1 MKLFFF
7 SNVII
12 LIVIT
17 VAIKLTLINQDN
29 EVKILTQKITKIEKE
44 IEKLEIDFA
53 YISSPK
59 KLKEINEKEFKLNP
73 IQQEDEIILENK

>member
-7 SNVII
+7 TNLVI
-12 LIVIT
+12 LT
-17 VAIKLTLINQDN
+17 VFTVTIKLTLINQDN

-59 KLKEINEKEFKLNP
+59 KLKEINDKEFKLNP
-73 IQQEDEIILENK
+73 IQHEDWIILENK

>member
-7 SNVII
+7 TNVII

-73 IQQEDEIILENK
+73 IQQEDWIILENK

>member
-7 SNVII
+7 TNVII
-12 LIVIT
+12 LTVIT
-17 VAIKLTLINQDN
+17 ISIKLLLIDQDN

-73 IQQEDEIILENK
+73 IQQEDWIILENK

>member
-7 SNVII
+7 TNLII
-12 LIVIT
+12 LTILT
-17 VAIKLTLINQDN
+17 VAIKLTIINQDN
-29 EVKILTQKITKIEKE
+29 EVKILEKKITKIEKD

-59 KLKEINEKEFKLNP
+59 KLKEINDKEFKLNP
-73 IQQEDEIILENK
+73 IQHEDWIILEN

>member
-7 SNVII
+7 TNLII
-12 LIVIT
+12 LGIIT
-17 VAIKLTLINQDN
+17 VAIKLTAIDQDN
-29 EVKILTQKITKIEKE
+29 EVKILTQKITKIKKE

-59 KLKEINEKEFKLNP
+59 KLKEINNKEFKLNP
-73 IQQEDEIILENK
+73 IQHEDWIILEK

>member
-7 SNVII
+7 TNLII
-12 LIVIT
+12 LTFVT
-17 VAIKLTLINQDN
+17 VAIKLTIINQNN
-29 EVKILTQKITKIEKE
+29 EIKILEKKMTKIEKD

-59 KLKEINEKEFKLNP
+59 KLKEINDKEFQLNP
-73 IQQEDEIILENK
+73 IEQEDWIILEK

>member
-7 SNVII
+7 TNLVI
-12 LIVIT
+12 LTVIT
-17 VAIKLTLINQDN
+17 VTIKLTLINQDN

-59 KLKEINEKEFKLNP
+59 KLKEINEKEFKLSP
-73 IQQEDEIILENK
+73 IQQKDWIILENK

>member
-7 SNVII
+7 TNLII
-12 LIVIT
+12 LGIIT
-17 VAIKLTLINQDN
+17 IAIKLTVINQDN
-29 EVKILTQKITKIEKE
+29 EIKILTQKITKIEKE

-59 KLKEINEKEFKLNP
+59 KLKEINNKEFKLNP
-73 IQQEDEIILENK
+73 IQQEDWIILEK

>member
-7 SNVII
+7 TNLVI
-12 LIVIT
+12 LTVIT
-17 VAIKLTLINQDN
+17 VTIKLTLINQDN

-59 KLKEINEKEFKLNP
+59 KLKEINKKEFKLDP
-73 IQQEDEIILENK
+73 IQQEDWIILENK

>member
-7 SNVII
+7 TNLII
-12 LIVIT
+12 LGIIT
-17 VAIKLTLINQDN
+17 IAIKLTAIDQDN
-29 EVKILTQKITKIEKE
+29 EVKILTQKITKIKKE

-59 KLKEINEKEFKLNP
+59 KLEEINDKEFKLNP
-73 IQQEDEIILENK
+73 IQHEDWIILENK

>member
-7 SNVII
+7 TNLII
-12 LIVIT
+12 LGIIT
-17 VAIKLTLINQDN
+17 IAIKLTAIDQDN
-29 EVKILTQKITKIEKE
+29 EVKILTQKITKIKKE

-59 KLKEINEKEFKLNP
+59 KLKEINDKEFKLNP
-73 IQQEDEIILENK
+73 IQHEDWIILEK

>member
-7 SNVII
+7 TNVII

>member
-7 SNVII
+7 TYTII
-12 LIVIT
+12 LIVLTIT
-17 VAIKLTLINQDN
+17 IKLTLINQEN
-29 EVKILTQKITKIEKE
+29 EIKILTQKISKIEKE

-59 KLKEINEKEFKLNP
+59 KLKEINDKEFKLNP
-73 IQQEDEIILENK
+73 IQQEDWIILENK

>member
-7 SNVII
+7 TNIII

-17 VAIKLTLINQDN
+17 VAIKLSVINQDN
-29 EVKILTQKITKIEKE
+29 EIKILTQKITKIEKE
-44 IEKLEIDFA
+44 IEKLEINFA

-59 KLKEINEKEFKLNP
+59 KLKEINDKEFELNP
-73 IQQEDEIILENK
+73 IQQEDWIILENK

>member
-7 SNVII
+7 SNLVI
-12 LIVIT
+12 LIIVT
-17 VAIKLTLINQDN
+17 VAIKLTAINQKN
-29 EVKILTQKITKIEKE
+29 KIKILTQKITKIEKD

-59 KLKEINEKEFKLNP
+59 KLEEINKIEFELNP
-73 IQQEDEIILENK
+73 IEQEDLIILEK

>member
-7 SNVII
+7 TNLVI
-12 LIVIT
+12 LTVIT

-53 YISSPK
+53 YVSSPK
-59 KLKEINEKEFKLNP
+59 KLKEINEKEFILNP
-73 IQQEDEIILENK
+73 IQQEDWIILENK

>member
-7 SNVII
+7 TNIII

-17 VAIKLTLINQDN
+17 VAIKLSVINQDN
-29 EVKILTQKITKIEKE
+29 EIKILTQKITKIEKE
-44 IEKLEIDFA
+44 IEKLEINFA

-59 KLKEINEKEFKLNP
+59 KLKEINDKEFKLNP
-73 IQQEDEIILENK
+73 IQQDDWIILEK

>member
-7 SNVII
+7 TNLII
-12 LIVIT
+12 LGIIT
-17 VAIKLTLINQDN
+17 IAIKLTVINQDN
-29 EVKILTQKITKIEKE
+29 EVKILTQKITKIEKD

-59 KLKEINEKEFKLNP
+59 KLKEINNKEFKLNP
-73 IQQEDEIILENK
+73 IQQEDWIILEK